1 MTIAISTSEQ
11 GSYPPRVVVSVTGLT
26 AGDVATIYRKVGGV
40 RTVVRGGD
48 TITATDTSYVVTD
61 AELPFG
67 TPVTYEVDVL
77 PVTGF
82 SYVGAGTTAYADAAA
97 VAPTVHASRQA
108 GDLLLGIHTTGDT
121 NFASIPVVPSGWTE
135 IARST
140 NMLISGKISDG
151 TETSASMAYS
161 GGFGDACIGSII
173 CLRATQQTL
182 GSLDQLTTIFSTQ
195 TNASAQNIATPA
207 LTGTTAG
214 MLVLHTL
221 WKADDNTA
229 FTASDLDLGT
239 SFNYNNSTLLGNDRC
254 MPISG
259 KFLTTTADVPA
270 DTVTIT
276 GGASA
281 ISRALVLGVL
291 VDDPITVSATPV
303 NVTLTGGKVAIT
315 DAITGTSAEVVI
327 SAWPTKTRMRE
338 ASKFNVNGRM
348 IVVSGPLSTFESE
361 IELFTES
368 DSSRENLVSVLNTA
382 TSGIVQI
389 RQPGGY
395 EDVDCYVAVT
405 ELDISRYSQDGSDP
419 RRLWTLS
426 ATEVD
431 PWPSSFITQGST
443 LQDLADAFT
452 GLTLASIASTY
463 STLLQIAQADLS

>member
-1 MTIAISTSEQ
+1 MVLAISTSTQ
-11 GSYPPRVVVSVTGLT
+11 SSYPPRVVVSVTGLST
-26 AGDVATIYRKVGGV
+26 GDVVTLYRSVGGV
-40 RTVVRGGD
+40 RTLVRGGD
-48 TITATDTSYVVTD
+48 AVSTTDPSLVITD

-67 TPVTYEVDVL
+67 VPVTYVAAVL
-77 PVTGF
+77 PATGF
-82 SYVGAGTTAYADAAA
+82 SYIGAGTTAYADAAA

-140 NMLISGKISDG
+140 NMLISGKISAG
-151 TETSASMAYS
+151 NETSASMTYS

-173 CLRATQQTL
+173 CLRATQKTL
-182 GSLDQLTTIFSTQ
+182 GSLDQLTTLFSTQ

-221 WKADDNTA
+221 WKADDNTS
-229 FTASDLDLGT
+229 FTPGDLDLGT

-259 KFLTTTADVPA
+259 KFLTTTTDVPA

-276 GGASA
+276 GGAA
-281 ISRALVLGVL
+281 AVSRALVLGVL
-291 VDDPITVSATPV
+291 VDDPIELSATPIT
-303 NVTLTGGKVAIT
+303 VTLTGGKVAIS
-315 DAITGTSAEVVI
+315 DAVNGTSAEVVI
-327 SAWPTKTRMRE
+327 SAWPTKKRSRE
-338 ASKFNVNGRM
+338 SSRFNINGRM
-348 IVVSGPLSTFESE
+348 VVVSGPLSTFESD

-368 DSSRENLVSVLNTA
+368 DSSRENLVSVLDTA

-395 EDVDCYVAVT
+395 EDVDCYVSVT
-405 ELDISRYSQDGSDP
+405 EVDISRYSQDGSDP

-426 ATEVD
+426 AVEVD
-431 PWPSSFITQGST
+431 PWPSTFITQTNT

-452 GLTLASIASTY
+452 GLTLASIAGTY
-463 STLLQIAQADLS
+463 STLLQIAQADFS